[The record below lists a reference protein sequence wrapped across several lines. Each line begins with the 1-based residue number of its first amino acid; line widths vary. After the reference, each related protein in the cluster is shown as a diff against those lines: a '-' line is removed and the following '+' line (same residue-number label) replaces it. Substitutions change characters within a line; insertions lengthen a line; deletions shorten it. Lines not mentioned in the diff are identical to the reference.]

1 MVSRRLIAVSA
12 LLAAAPMLTA
22 ASLDIALGEKLFER
36 NWVSAPSSTKS
47 DDGLGPL
54 YDAPSCAACHAAN
67 PTAEVDDT
75 STPPGMVIRL
85 GNANGTGDPVYGYQ
99 LQTRAVAGQIPEANP
114 DIQWTAKGTLR
125 TGAVTLYH
133 PGYGPMAKSTRIA
146 LRRAPSIKGVGLLAQ
161 IPQSEIERQAQAEEA
176 RHDGVAGRVPWL
188 GSGGQRLLGRFG
200 WKATQPDLG
209 AQTAMAFS
217 RDIGLS
223 TRLHPEP
230 WGDCTPA
237 ERACRA
243 GPHGGENGAPE
254 LADVMFDMVV
264 AYVRSLPPPAAA
276 KNGPAEALFAQTG
289 CTACHATLRLA
300 DGRPVPAY
308 TDLLL
313 HDLGPGLND
322 GIKEGAAEPG
332 VWRTAPLWDVA
343 GSLKIGGLLH
353 DGRARNVAEAVEWH
367 DGEARAARARFR
379 DLSAQDKAVLV
390 AFVTGL

>member
-1 MVSRRLIAVSA
+1 VVSRRLIASA
-12 LLAAAPMLTA
+12 LAAAAPLLTA
-22 ASLDIALGEKLFER
+22 ASLDIAVGKKLFER

-54 YDAPSCAACHAAN
+54 YDAPSCAACHAAK
-67 PTAEVDDT
+67 PPAELDEA

-85 GNANGTGDPVYGYQ
+85 GNKNGTGDPVYGYQ
-99 LQTRAVAGQIPEANP
+99 LQTRAVAGQVPEANP
-114 DIQWTAKGTLR
+114 DIQWTAKDRLR
-125 TGAVTLYH
+125 TGTVTLYH
-133 PGYGPMAKSTRIA
+133 PGYGPLAKDTRIG
-146 LRRAPSIKGVGLLAQ
+146 LRRAPSIKGAGLLAQ
-161 IPQSEIERQAQAEEA
+161 IPLSEIARQAEDEEA
-176 RHDGVAGRVPWL
+176 HHDGVAGRVPWL
-188 GSGGQRLLGRFG
+188 MIGGQRVPGRFG
-200 WKATQPDLG
+200 WKATQPDVL

-254 LADVMFDMVV
+254 VADAMLDMVV
-264 AYVRSLPPPAAA
+264 AYVGSLPPPAAA
-276 KNGPAEALFAQTG
+276 KSGPAEALFAQTG
-289 CTACHATLRLA
+289 CAACHASLHLA

-313 HDLGPGLND
+313 HDLGPGLDD
-322 GIKEGAAEPG
+322 GIREGAAGPG

-353 DGRARNVAEAVEWH
+353 DGRARTVAEAVEWH

-379 DLSAQDKAVLV
+379 ALSAQDKAALV
-390 AFVTGL
+390 AFVSGL